1 MEVLSGVSSGFAVVS
16 LALQL
21 AEKVTKIHDFWR
33 SVRDAPDELGSIAA
47 ELEFLKRVYIGIAHN
62 AQRETIDP
70 ILTKALEDGQ
80 QEVTRF
86 EALVSPLRK
95 RCETESKIKRKWAS
109 LVAGVWRKE
118 EVAEFRDS
126 ISRTKSTLLMAL
138 QASAQHRSVSDS
150 ANQTR
155 VLATLAENSASLE
168 VGQKDIE
175 VAVGDLK
182 IKEQLAGMQSML
194 VAHMA
199 SRFPEAVRAQLV
211 ENMNNE

>member
-1 MEVLSGVSSGFAVVS
+1 MILPGFAVVS

-47 ELEFLKRVYIGIAHN
+47 ELEFLERVYIGIAHN

-80 QEVTRF
+80 QEDGQQEVTRF
-86 EALVSPLRK
+86 ETLVRPLRK

-138 QASAQHRSVSDS
+138 QASVQ
-150 ANQTR
+150 
-155 VLATLAENSASLE
+155 
-168 VGQKDIE
+168 
-175 VAVGDLK
+175 
-182 IKEQLAGMQSML
+182 
-194 VAHMA
+194 
-199 SRFPEAVRAQLV
+199 
-211 ENMNNE
+211 